1 MLWQKLLVNA
11 VINPLTCLL
20 EMKNG
25 ELLHY
30 DDYEP
35 IAQGVV
41 REGVAVAK
49 ALGVSLDFEDCLRRV
64 RLVAEQTAG
73 RRGRA
78 R

>member
-25 ELLHY
+25 ELLRY

-35 IAQGVV
+35 IAQGV
-41 REGVAVAK
+41 AVAR